1 MRKELRELKRTYEE
15 EQKLL
20 AYFQEERERINYN
33 WIIAKKELE
42 DKRSELI
49 NKQREIEDLKEN
61 HVMTLNLYKQKY
73 PSSHPG
79 SSTSCSSTRTSRASC
94 ARTWR

>member
-1 MRKELRELKRTYEE
+1 MRKELRELKKTYEE

-33 WIIAKKELE
+33 WIIGKKELE
-42 DKRSELI
+42 DKKSELI

-73 PSSHPG
+73 HRSEAG
-79 SSTSCSSTRTSRASC
+79 
-94 ARTWR
+94 

>member
-1 MRKELRELKRTYEE
+1 MQLSMRKELRELKRTYEE

-42 DKRSELI
+42 DKKSELI

-61 HVMTLNLYKQKY
+61 HVMTLNLYKQK
-73 PSSHPG
+73 
-79 SSTSCSSTRTSRASC
+79 
-94 ARTWR
+94 

>member
-1 MRKELRELKRTYEE
+1 
-15 EQKLL
+15 L

-33 WIIAKKELE
+33 WIISKKELE
-42 DKRSELI
+42 DKKSELI

-73 PSSHPG
+73 SPS
-79 SSTSCSSTRTSRASC
+79 
-94 ARTWR
+94 